1 VLKAATMM
9 TAAKSI
15 VRQLLPSTV
24 YYVAKKLCHAPRRI
38 VRKGRE
44 WITAFGLGI
53 GFIATRTKLPTLLLF
68 FGLSPGDDLLCTAVL
83 RELRKRHRTNL
94 LMISNHSELFNGG
107 DATYVWPA
115 GNQHNYISVASHY
128 RRFARLWLID
138 FKRAAYGGYDGQD
151 QFEVPSRH
159 IIAEMCASVGIKGPI
174 AVRPYVALTEDE
186 MAISSWAGGKIVI
199 MSSGMGARH
208 PMLNKDWYAARFQDV
223 VSALFEDFEF
233 VQLGSTSDPP
243 IRHARDLRGLT
254 SLRQSAAILHNAR
267 LFVGAV
273 GFLMHLARAV
283 DCPSV
288 IVYGGREAP
297 WQSGYICNIN
307 IYSAVPCAPCWRANR
322 CDFER
327 RCMKGITVPDVVSSI
342 RQMLNK
348 PRNPL
353 SVQSIEIR

>member
-1 VLKAATMM
+1 M

-24 YYVAKKLCHAPRRI
+24 YYVARKLCHAPRRI
-38 VRKGRE
+38 VRKCRE

-53 GFIATRTKLPTLLLF
+53 GFIAARTKLPTLLLF

-83 RELRKRHRTNL
+83 RELRKRHRSNL
-94 LMISNHSELFNGG
+94 LMISNHSELFNSG

-115 GNQHNYISVASHY
+115 GNQHNYISVVSRY
-128 RRFARLWLID
+128 QRFARLWLID
-138 FKRAAYGGYDGQD
+138 FKRAVYGGYDGQD
-151 QFEVPSRH
+151 QFEAPSRH
-159 IIAEMCASVGIKGPI
+159 IIVEMCASAGIKGPI
-174 AVRPYVALTEDE
+174 SVRPYVALTDDE
-186 MAISSWAGGKIVI
+186 MAVSSWAGGKIVI

-223 VSALFEDFEF
+223 VGALCEDLEF
-233 VQLGSTSDPP
+233 IQLGSTSDPP
-243 IRHARDLRGLT
+243 IRHAKDLRGLT
-254 SLRQSAAILHNAR
+254 SLRQSAAILYNAR
-267 LFVGAV
+267 LFVGTV

-307 IYSAVPCAPCWRANR
+307 LYSAVPCAPCWRSFSCDYNR
-322 CDFER
+322 I
-327 RCMKGITVPDVVSSI
+327 CMSKILAEDVVRGVSDLAK
-342 RQMLNK
+342 R
-348 PRNPL
+348 PRGPL
-353 SVQSIEIR
+353 HVETAEL

>member
-1 VLKAATMM
+1 M

-15 VRQLLPSTV
+15 VRQLLPSTG
-24 YYVAKKLCHAPRRI
+24 YYVAKKLCHTLA
-38 VRKGRE
+38 
-44 WITAFGLGI
+44 AFGLGI

-68 FGLSPGDDLLCTAVL
+68 FGLTPGDDLLCTAVL

-107 DATYVWPA
+107 DATYVWVA
-115 GNQHNYISVASHY
+115 GNQHNYISVMDHY
-128 RRFARLWLID
+128 RRFARLWLRD
-138 FKRAAYGGYDGQD
+138 FKRAAYGRYEDGQD
-151 QFEVPSRH
+151 QFEAPSRH
-159 IIAEMCASVGIKGPI
+159 IIAEMCAGVGIKGPI
-174 AVRPYVALTEDE
+174 SVRPYVALTEDE
-186 MAISSWAGGKIVI
+186 MAVSSWAGGKIVI

-223 VSALFEDFEF
+223 VGALREDLEF

-243 IRHARDLRGLT
+243 IRHAKDLRGLT
-254 SLRQSAAILHNAR
+254 SLRQSAAILYNAR
-267 LFVGAV
+267 LFVGTV

-307 IYSAVPCAPCWRANR
+307 LYSAVPCAPCWRANR

-327 RCMKGITVPDVVSSI
+327 RCMKDITVPDVVSSI
-342 RQMLNK
+342 RQMLSR

-353 SVQSIEIR
+353 SVESIEIR